1 MRGGTMNEFT
11 VELFIENE
19 EGENTAFSS
28 LSKND
33 TEHWKKDMELRALSE
48 YYKQKV
54 KLLMP

>member
-1 MRGGTMNEFT
+1 MNEFT

-54 KLLMP
+54 KISKTT